1 MDMSLSNLCELVMD
15 RDTWCAA
22 VHGGHKESDMTELLN
37 WNELNFPY
45 TTTSLR
51 DVAPLSFLGPYY
63 FWCFAAT
70 NVAGTADWGTRMAC
84 SFVTFRSKFRFSCPL
99 PWGGGRNGSVRES
112 WCFVDTSVMFGAV
125 RSPDSTSVVWG
136 VGEQESWTLQWLE
149 EESSCLTAA
158 SHSFSCGWCSW
169 EAGISCTA
177 SLATNRFF
185 VAVKSAAIIR
195 GTTSPVLSI
204 LPLLC
209 VPVNPPLGA

>member
-1 MDMSLSNLCELVMD
+1 MWPPYHFLGLIISGALLVPMLL
-15 RDTWCAA
+15 
-22 VHGGHKESDMTELLN
+22 ELL
-37 WNELNFPY
+37 
-45 TTTSLR
+45 TG
-51 DVAPLSFLGPYY
+51 APGWLAHLSHSEANSDFHVPCHG
-63 FWCFAAT
+63 
-70 NVAGTADWGTRMAC
+70 V
-84 SFVTFRSKFRFSCPL
+84 
-99 PWGGGRNGSVRES
+99 GGRNGSVRES

-125 RSPDSTSVVWG
+125 RSPASTSVVWR